1 MLRVEYYIFVG
12 IAYNISSIANYNV
25 CLVVRGN
32 VCLVLATTM
41 KIKQRR
47 MMNVDTKSSRVG
59 DV

>member
-25 CLVVRGN
+25 CLVN
-32 VCLVLATTM
+32 ATTM

-47 MMNVDTKSSRVG
+47 MANVDTKTESSRVG
-59 DV
+59 DE